1 MKFQLPLFLTIILTS
16 GLMTSSLSIANQGG
30 PGSWRGQ
37 SLAEFTADDP
47 NGVEWEVVNDGVM
60 GGLSKGNF
68 SISDEGILSFS
79 GTLSLQN
86 NGGFSSIRSEAIDR
100 NLSNDLGILLKV
112 KGDGRTYSIRLEST
126 ATYRGMPISFSG
138 DFTPEAGKWQQIK
151 IPFTELKGGWRGM
164 DLPDKEFDPSVVRKM
179 GLLIGDKVTGPF
191 NLEVEYIRTYGKG
204 QGNFTERKPEAPV
217 EKQSAK
223 AKSNSGSV
231 IDLVAS
237 DERFSTLK
245 AALDAAKLTT
255 FFQWDNKKTVFAPT
269 NDAFAKLPKGTVES
283 LLKPENKDH
292 LVQILSYHVHPGD
305 LNLAAALGSKNVD
318 TVEKSPIKVAF
329 RDGAVKVNDASL
341 LEADIEA
348 TDGKIH
354 VIDSVLLPKPRESN
368 LLTTAQSAGSFKTLL
383 AAVEAAGLVPALT
396 GKDPLTVFAPTDEAF
411 AALPEGTVESLLKK
425 ENRKQLIELLTTH
438 VVSGKVSAGD
448 ALNAKAAK
456 SLSGSE
462 LEFAINNGLFT
473 VNGSVIRSAGIDG
486 GNGVIHVI
494 DSVIGFADEASDCG
508 SCPESDKAPSLKNT
522 SVGNKSAA
530 DVIVAAIEKGVPLYN
545 SGQISECAE
554 LYESA
559 LISLSEMESLDGK
572 AREALGK
579 VAKAGK
585 QYDENRRAW
594 FYRHALDETMRLMSH
609 SRG

>member
-1 MKFQLPLFLTIILTS
+1 MKNQLPLFFTIILTS
-16 GLMTSSLSIANQGG
+16 GLMTSSPSLANQGG

-60 GGLSKGNF
+60 GGISKGNF
-68 SISDEGILSFS
+68 SVSDEGILNFS
-79 GTLSLQN
+79 GTLSLEN
-86 NGGFSSIRSEAIDR
+86 NGGFSSIRSGGIDR

-112 KGDGRTYSIRLEST
+112 KGDGRTYSIRLESS

-138 DFTPEAGKWQQIK
+138 NFTPEPGKWQQIK
-151 IPFTELKGGWRGM
+151 IPFSDLKGGWRGI
-164 DLPDKEFDPSVVRKM
+164 DLPDKQFDPSIVRKL
-179 GLLIGDKVTGPF
+179 GLLIGDKVSGPF

-204 QGNFTERKPEAPV
+204 QGNFSERKPEAPA
-217 EKQSAK
+217 ERRAAK
-223 AKSNSGSV
+223 AKPNSGSV

-245 AALDAAKLTT
+245 AALNAAKLTT
-255 FFQWDNKKTVFAPT
+255 FFQRDNKKTVFAPT

-283 LLKPENKDH
+283 LLKPENKDR
-292 LVQILSYHVHPGD
+292 LVQILSYHVHSGD
-305 LNLAAALGSKNVD
+305 LNLAAALGSKSVE

-329 RDGAVKVNDASL
+329 RDGAVKVNDSLL

-354 VIDSVLLPKPRESN
+354 VIDSVLLPKPKETN
-368 LLTTAQSAGSFKTLL
+368 LLTTAQGAGSFKTLL
-383 AAVEAAGLVPALT
+383 AAAEEAGLVPALI

-411 AALPEGTVESLLKK
+411 AALPEGTVEGLLKK

-438 VVSGKVSAGD
+438 VVSGRVSAGD

-486 GNGVIHVI
+486 GNGIIHVI
-494 DSVIGFADEASDCG
+494 DSVIGFANKASDYG
-508 SCPESDKAPSLKNT
+508 SCPESENETSPEIT
-522 SVGNKSAA
+522 SVGNQSAA
-530 DVIVAAIEKGVPLYN
+530 DVIAAAIEKGVPLYN
-545 SGQISECAE
+545 SGKISECAE
-554 LYESA
+554 LYENA
-559 LISLSEMESLDGK
+559 LLSLSKMENLDGR

-585 QYDENRRAW
+585 QYDDNRRAW
-594 FYRHALDETMRLMSH
+594 FYRHALDETMRLISH